1 MKSVEILSRDLNEF
15 DEKENDFIKSD
26 YINSKSDDINN
37 IKIKNLSFSYEKNL
51 PLILKDLEIEIKK
64 GENIGIIGASGVG
77 KTTFLDVL
85 LGLLKPQNGTVT
97 FNNKSIFENIKEWQ
111 NLIGY
116 VPQQVN
122 LIDDTI

>member
-1 MKSVEILSRDLNEF
+1 M
-15 DEKENDFIKSD
+15 
-26 YINSKSDDINN
+26 
-37 IKIKNLSFSYEKNL
+37 
-51 PLILKDLEIEIKK
+51 KDLEIEIKK

-122 LIDDTI
+122 LIDDTILKNICFNLDEQNYDQKTFK